1 MGVFA
6 DIKNIPFDINVLSSL
21 FPECRHITEKAR
33 VLVESGRII
42 RLKKGLYV
50 ASEHESGSPI
60 NRFLASNH
68 IYGPSYVSQ
77 SSALRY
83 YGLIPERV
91 QMIQATCT
99 KHSRDFETPIGVFRY
114 TGCSKEYFNIGIKI
128 MQENGIN
135 MLIASPEK
143 ALCDLINFSKGVNL
157 RFIKDAKTYIEDDIR
172 LDTDALADFNIDILK
187 RCALYS
193 RRQKSIENLIK
204 YIENERDI

>member
-1 MGVFA
+1 
-6 DIKNIPFDINVLSSL
+6 
-21 FPECRHITEKAR
+21 
-33 VLVESGRII
+33 
-42 RLKKGLYV
+42 
-50 ASEHESGSPI
+50 
-60 NRFLASNH
+60 
-68 IYGPSYVSQ
+68 
-77 SSALRY
+77 
-83 YGLIPERV
+83 
-91 QMIQATCT
+91 
-99 KHSRDFETPIGVFRY
+99 
-114 TGCSKEYFNIGIKI
+114 